1 VHVVATAGGAAW
13 SVDGR
18 FPLAGSLTERAMLSR
33 APAMEEN
40 AAGALAEQP
49 GAAPARIGPALVAPL
64 VAHHAFL
71 GALAVTR
78 RAGAAP
84 FSEGDAGR
92 LQAIADYAALVIWKA
107 HLLEEARAAN
117 QAKSDFLAT
126 ISHELRTP
134 LTALTGYGELLA
146 DEIMGEL
153 SATQH
158 EVIERMRSVTHHLT
172 MMIDEILT
180 FSGIEA
186 GREKVRPATV
196 AADELVRAAVAVV
209 EPLARQKE
217 IAFEATVPSPAPTVV
232 TDVDKVRQ
240 ILVNLAGNAVKFT
253 DRGSVRL
260 GVENGQGT
268 VRFTVRDTGIGIAP
282 EDRARLFQP
291 FSQVDA
297 GLTRRHGGTGLG
309 LYISQRLARLLGGR
323 IDFESTPGE
332 GSTFTLT
339 LPEEYREGS

>member
-1 VHVVATAGGAAW
+1 
-13 SVDGR
+13 
-18 FPLAGSLTERAMLSR
+18 
-33 APAMEEN
+33 
-40 AAGALAEQP
+40 
-49 GAAPARIGPALVAPL
+49 
-64 VAHHAFL
+64 
-71 GALAVTR
+71 
-78 RAGAAP
+78 
-84 FSEGDAGR
+84 
-92 LQAIADYAALVIWKA
+92 
-107 HLLEEARAAN
+107 
-117 QAKSDFLAT
+117 
-126 ISHELRTP
+126 
-134 LTALTGYGELLA
+134 
-146 DEIMGEL
+146 
-153 SATQH
+153 
-158 EVIERMRSVTHHLT
+158 
-172 MMIDEILT
+172 
-180 FSGIEA
+180 
-186 GREKVRPATV
+186 VRPATV
-196 AADELVRAAVAVV
+196 AADELVWATAAVV

-217 IAFEATVPSPAPTVV
+217 IAFEAAAPSPAPALV

-323 IDFESTPGE
+323 IDVESTPGR

-339 LPEEYREGS
+339 LPEEYREGA